1 MRINGIH
8 GGIPAGPGRVERTGN
23 PRFREAVSGKNVES
37 AKKFEKLLL
46 EKISNS
52 PKAVIRAAQFPD
64 RRVEELAR
72 KVQDPDFLTKDEAY
86 VLAEFILR
94 QINALED

>member
-8 GGIPAGPGRVERTGN
+8 GGIPAGPGRVEKVRQN
-23 PRFREAVSGKNVES
+23 QKAESAEKVQS

-46 EKISNS
+46 EKIAKSD
-52 PKAVIRAAQFPD
+52 KAVIRAAQFPN
-64 RRVEELAR
+64 RKVEELAR
-72 KVQDPDFLTKDEAY
+72 KVQNPDFLSREEAY
-86 VLAEFILR
+86 ILAEFILR